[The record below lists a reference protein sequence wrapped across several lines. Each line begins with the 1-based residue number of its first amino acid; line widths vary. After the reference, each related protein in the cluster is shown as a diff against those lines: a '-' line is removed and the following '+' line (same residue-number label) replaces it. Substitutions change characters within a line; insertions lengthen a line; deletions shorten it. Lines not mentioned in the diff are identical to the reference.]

1 VVKETYATALVDGR
15 NGIGPVVGEF
25 SMDLAIAKAKEA
37 GCAWVTAT
45 RSNHYG
51 IAAHY
56 TLRAV
61 EEGLIGISATN
72 TSPLVVPTRAQ
83 QCVLGTN
90 PISFAAPSKKDSFV
104 LDMATS
110 TAAIGKVEVQARKE
124 LPIPGGWGVDSTG
137 NETRDPH
144 RVLDGG
150 GLMPLGGME
159 ATAGYKGYGL
169 AMMVE
174 LMCGTLGG
182 GMYAHHIR
190 KWTSTEHRPADLGQS
205 FIAVDPEAF
214 APDFQTRLDT
224 FIEEMRQLEPQS
236 QCGEPVLVA
245 GDPER
250 AHMQK
255 VKEDGGILYHSNVL
269 QAMETL
275 AEWLNVAKLD
285 TSTTQH

>member
-1 VVKETYATALVDGR
+1 MVVVCPSGGGTGKERAAYTQWLGHGLSRQCQYST
-15 NGIGPVVGEF
+15 
-25 SMDLAIAKAKEA
+25 LAIIITHVN
-37 GCAWVTAT
+37 WT
-45 RSNHYG
+45 
-51 IAAHY
+51 
-56 TLRAV
+56 
-61 EEGLIGISATN
+61 
-72 TSPLVVPTRAQ
+72 Q
-83 QCVLGTN
+83 Q
-90 PISFAAPSKKDSFV
+90 
-104 LDMATS
+104 
-110 TAAIGKVEVQARKE
+110 
-124 LPIPGGWGVDSTG
+124 
-137 NETRDPH
+137 ETRDPH

-174 LMCGTLGG
+174 LMCGMLGG

-214 APDFQTRLDT
+214 APDFLTRLDT
-224 FIEEMRQLEPQS
+224 FIEEMRQLEPS

-275 AEWLNVAKLD
+275 AEQLNVAKLD
-285 TSTTQH
+285 KSTKQH